1 MIRKVT
7 VVLMSLLFSLAPL
20 SSAHAY
26 ACQGKVSRVA
36 VSQNGRVSVI
46 STEMFPDGQ
55 GRDVCNLY
63 MESKGVQ
70 PAVCRGW
77 LAVLMAAQVS
87 NRTVTIQ
94 YALHIPALRF
104 RRGKMLWLRGLFMGI
119 DRLTADIARHSKT
132 GKNI

>member
-1 MIRKVT
+1 MVRKIT
-7 VVLMSLLFSLAPL
+7 VLLISSLLLLAPL

-36 VSQNGRVSVI
+36 VSQNGRISVI

-63 MESKGVQ
+63 TESKGVQ

-77 LAVLMAAQVS
+77 LAMLMAAQVS

-94 YALHIPALRF
+94 YADNTYSCSSLPTWENALAPWAVY
-104 RRGKMLWLRGLFMGI
+104 G
-119 DRLTADIARHSKT
+119 D
-132 GKNI
+132 